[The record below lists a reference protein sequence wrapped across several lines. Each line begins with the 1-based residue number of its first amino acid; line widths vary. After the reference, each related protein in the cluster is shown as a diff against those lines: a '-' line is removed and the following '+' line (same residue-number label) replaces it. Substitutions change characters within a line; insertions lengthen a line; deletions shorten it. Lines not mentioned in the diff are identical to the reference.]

1 MQNQNNL
8 SCSLHSKPIE
18 GYCKEC
24 QAYICSTCLFG
35 NGNVHKSHTLI
46 SLEELADYLR
56 EIIDKNANL
65 IHHEYCDSRSLEVRQ
80 AKKAIETQ
88 TAQLIERIN
97 KDTNKIISIIQKR
110 RDELINQL
118 NTNLQAELEKISE
131 KEAIWNQKT
140 KIAQAINKL
149 QIDYNDELVYNNM
162 IFILKG
168 IEMLKEPL
176 KIYEYKSIT
185 DYKDNIAINSAPVT
199 MEDFINVISD
209 MFIIGED
216 DAIEVPYKA

>member
-46 SLEELADYLR
+46 SLEKLADYLR

-185 DYKDNIAINSAPVT
+185 DYKDNIAINSTPVT

>member
-46 SLEELADYLR
+46 SLEKLADYLR

-185 DYKDNIAINSAPVT
+185 DYKDNIAINSTPVT

-216 DAIEVPYKA
+216 DAIEVPYQA

>member
-1 MQNQNNL
+1 M
-8 SCSLHSKPIE
+8 
-18 GYCKEC
+18 
-24 QAYICSTCLFG
+24 
-35 NGNVHKSHTLI
+35 
-46 SLEELADYLR
+46 
-56 EIIDKNANL
+56 
-65 IHHEYCDSRSLEVRQ
+65 
-80 AKKAIETQ
+80 
-88 TAQLIERIN
+88 
-97 KDTNKIISIIQKR
+97 
-110 RDELINQL
+110 

-185 DYKDNIAINSAPVT
+185 DYKDNIAINSTPVT